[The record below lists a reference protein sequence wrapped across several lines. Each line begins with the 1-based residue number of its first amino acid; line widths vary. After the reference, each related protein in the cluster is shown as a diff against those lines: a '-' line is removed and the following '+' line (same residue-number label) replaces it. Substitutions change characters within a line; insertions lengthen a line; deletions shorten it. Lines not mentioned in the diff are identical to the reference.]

1 MEDSLDISLFLSK
14 ALGLYLVI
22 ISVGMLTNASTLKPI
37 LGEMLKS
44 PGLVFI
50 AGVIAMIIGILIVI
64 SHNFWTLDWRVIIT
78 IIGWTSLIKGTIRV
92 VIPQYV
98 DAIDKNWMLSNT
110 SYYITFIVTFLLG
123 VSLCYF
129 GAVHNTL
136 LGLSAS

>member
-1 MEDSLDISLFLSK
+1 MDISLFLSK

-22 ISVGMLTNASTLKPI
+22 ISVGMLINAHTLKPI

-44 PGLVFI
+44 PGLMFVT
-50 AGVIAMIIGILIVI
+50 GVIAMIIGVLIVI

-78 IIGWTSLIKGTIRV
+78 IIGWASLIKGTIRV

-98 DAIDKNWMLSNT
+98 NVLDKNWMLSNT
-110 SYYITFIVTFLLG
+110 SYYTTFIITFLLG

>member
-14 ALGLYLVI
+14 AIGLYLVI
-22 ISVGMLTNASTLKPI
+22 VSVGMLTNASTLKPI
-37 LGEMLKS
+37 LAEMLKS
-44 PGLVFI
+44 PGLVYV
-50 AGVIAMIIGILIVI
+50 AGVIAMIVGILIVI

-92 VIPQYV
+92 VMPQYV

-110 SYYITFIVTFLLG
+110 SYYITFIASFLLG

-129 GAVHNTL
+129 GAVHNTF

>member
-22 ISVGMLTNASTLKPI
+22 ISVGMLINAHTLKPI
-37 LGEMLKS
+37 LVEMLKS
-44 PGLVFI
+44 PGLMFVT
-50 AGVIAMIIGILIVI
+50 GVIAMIIGVLIVI

-78 IIGWTSLIKGTIRV
+78 IIGWASLIKGTIRV

-98 DAIDKNWMLSNT
+98 DVLDKNWMLSNT
-110 SYYITFIVTFLLG
+110 SYYTTFIITFLLG